1 MSKAVH
7 DFYYGHESVAHSYY
21 RIPKA
26 LFTDDEYKVLSTD
39 AKVLYGLLLDR
50 MGLSEK
56 NEWVDELNRVYI
68 YYSVEEAMRQ
78 MNCASQ
84 KVTKLFAELDSKKGA
99 GLILRVRQGQGR
111 PSRIYVK
118 KFIPK
123 EQAGPDPP

>member
-1 MSKAVH
+1 
-7 DFYYGHESVAHSYY
+7 
-21 RIPKA
+21 
-26 LFTDDEYKVLSTD
+26 
-39 AKVLYGLLLDR
+39 
-50 MGLSEK
+50 
-56 NEWVDELNRVYI
+56 
-68 YYSVEEAMRQ
+68 

-123 EQAGPDPP
+123 EQAGPDPPCFLIFKSLDF